1 MLMRKDIRKENTILH
16 LLATWYGPILTWPDT
31 IYKQYL
37 SDLGL
42 GLKLLN
48 LEHMRQDMKYFAA
61 FAMHLVYLD
70 ICCCVPGAESPA
82 WSSVSPMSR
91 SAPPLS
97 VSRHLQQREI
107 SAESTL
113 TAALQPATGA
123 LKLQWVLQHESCSRN
138 CTQQVAPSPPIGSG
152 HAWSP
157 SLGEPSAPYKHIR
170 WSEERKVEKTNRD
183 IVVCEA
189 DLYIL
194 MLYVSQSVY
203 LVW

>member
-1 MLMRKDIRKENTILH
+1 MIWSYFDLAWHNLQTISEWFGVKIEVAEFGAHETRHEVLCCFCI
-16 LLATWYGPILTWPDT
+16 A
-31 IYKQYL
+31 
-37 SDLGL
+37 SS
-42 GLKLLN
+42 
-48 LEHMRQDMKYFAA
+48 
-61 FAMHLVYLD
+61 LD

-97 VSRHLQQREI
+97 VPRHLQQREI
-107 SAESTL
+107 SAESAL

-170 WSEERKVEKTNRD
+170 WPEERKVEKTNRD

-194 MLYVSQSVY
+194 RDDSKIT
-203 LVW
+203 

>member
-1 MLMRKDIRKENTILH
+1 
-16 LLATWYGPILTWPDT
+16 
-31 IYKQYL
+31 
-37 SDLGL
+37 
-42 GLKLLN
+42 
-48 LEHMRQDMKYFAA
+48 MKYFAA

-170 WSEERKVEKTNRD
+170 
-183 IVVCEA
+183 
-189 DLYIL
+189 
-194 MLYVSQSVY
+194 
-203 LVW
+203 

>member
-1 MLMRKDIRKENTILH
+1 MLMRKDIRKENSILH
-16 LLATWYGPILTWPDT
+16 LLTTWYGPILTWPDI

-42 GLKLLN
+42 RLKLPN
-48 LEHMRQDMKYFAA
+48 LEHMETRHEVLCCFCIASS
-61 FAMHLVYLD
+61 LD
-70 ICCCVPGAESPA
+70 ICSCVPGAESPA

-97 VSRHLQQREI
+97 VPRHLQQREI
-107 SAESTL
+107 SAESAL

-170 WSEERKVEKTNRD
+170 WPEERKVEKTNRD